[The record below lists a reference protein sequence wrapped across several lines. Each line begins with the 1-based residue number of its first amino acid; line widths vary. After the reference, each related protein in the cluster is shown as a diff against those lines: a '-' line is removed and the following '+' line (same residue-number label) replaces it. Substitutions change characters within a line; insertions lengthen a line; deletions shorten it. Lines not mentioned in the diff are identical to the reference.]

1 MFSLL
6 GGGGGNSPLLRLG
19 GGGGIGLFDLGGG
32 GGAGELFLFERCEFR
47 LGQGSKNE
55 PKIFSLIFSTNS
67 TNQRIIFFNEKNIFW
82 SPGLGDEPWKL
93 LLGGGGGG

>member
-32 GGAGELFLFERCEFR
+32 GGAGELFLFERCVLR
-47 LGQGSKNE
+47 LEQGSRNIRYLFVDFVNKLNE
-55 PKIFSLIFSTNS
+55 INELIFSTKK
-67 TNQRIIFFNEKNIFW
+67 IFFGAL
-82 SPGLGDEPWKL
+82 GLEMNHGNCY
-93 LLGGGGGG
+93 

>member
-32 GGAGELFLFERCEFR
+32 GGAGELFLFERCVFR
-47 LGQGSKNE
+47 LGQGSKKDL
-55 PKIFSLIFSTNS
+55 KIFSSIFSTNS
-67 TNQRIIFFNEKNIFW
+67 TKKIFFGAL
-82 SPGLGDEPWKL
+82 GLEMNHGNCY
-93 LLGGGGGG
+93 